1 MSDWKRTGTPAHNN
15 AVERSAED
23 HEYLPNPSCIVCNGT
38 GEVITASPLRNYEGE
53 CVDVE
58 FINEPC
64 DCVFQKWVA
73 KPDPTCSQC
82 KGTGAVQ
89 ERLIHPDTKEE
100 FIKFHD
106 CICLRFVKEMTDN
119 D

>member
-1 MSDWKRTGTPAHNN
+1 MSWKRTGTPAHNN
-15 AVERSAED
+15 ATARSEED
-23 HEYLPNPSCIVCNGT
+23 QPFLPNPTCPVCAGS

-73 KPDPTCSQC
+73 KPANNCKQC
-82 KGTGAVQ
+82 GGTGAVQ

-100 FIKFHD
+100 YIAFHD
-106 CICLRFVKEMTDN
+106 CICLRYVKEMKE
-119 D
+119 